1 MEGRSKLKI
10 GRNEAYDTD
19 NPWPRLEVER
29 SKVKV
34 TRSLNAV
41 TENQP
46 YLPCITNF
54 TLGIHGWSTM
64 SRIAA
69 MRGDLKAEKLW
80 VAVQV
85 TTCRGRGHIVAASL
99 QAEQLVLFYSLVVVC
114 RAVF

>member
-1 MEGRSKLKI
+1 
-10 GRNEAYDTD
+10 
-19 NPWPRLEVER
+19 
-29 SKVKV
+29 
-34 TRSLNAV
+34 
-41 TENQP
+41 
-46 YLPCITNF
+46 
-54 TLGIHGWSTM
+54 M